1 MSWQEFSYYLSG
13 LGSDTPLGKIV
24 SIRAETDPET
34 LKDFTPEQ
42 KKIRS
47 EYLQKKAKTMD
58 KKTVDDAIEQFKQV
72 FIGLAQKHEET
83 EM

>member
-58 KKTVDDAIEQFKQV
+58 KKTVDDAIEQFKQA

-83 EM
+83 

>member
-24 SIRAETDPET
+24 SIRAETDPDT

-58 KKTVDDAIEQFKQV
+58 KKTVDDAIEQFKQA

-83 EM
+83 